1 MHCNRSVFGNL
12 RPHQCHAENGGEITY
27 FEYVSETQQQAQDSR
42 TCNLLMCTLWK
53 KHEIAISYS
62 SEGDLCLQ
70 LMLWDANAVIIRNQ
84 INLEKKKYKTAM
96 LLICQYKECVF
107 VSAAWLNS
115 RKAFI
120 IANMNIEN
128 VTLRFTDS
136 TQNKGNKRYKKPI
149 LCISKAYNKHFSTK

>member
-70 LMLWDANAVIIRNQ
+70 LMLWDANAVIIRNK
-84 INLEKKKYKTAM
+84 INLEKKNTKQPCSLYVK
-96 LLICQYKECVF
+96 YKEC
-107 VSAAWLNS
+107 
-115 RKAFI
+115 I
-120 IANMNIEN
+120 
-128 VTLRFTDS
+128 
-136 TQNKGNKRYKKPI
+136 
-149 LCISKAYNKHFSTK
+149 CISCMTEFKKSIHHSKYEHRKCHSTLYRFYSKQRQ